1 MTGLTGLRE
10 KTKTESFWGLV
21 MKISINGNNSE
32 YPGLP
37 TLGELLRSLGID
49 PKKVAVER
57 NLRVVPRSLMESE
70 PVEPGDALEIVR
82 LVGGG

>member
-1 MTGLTGLRE
+1 
-10 KTKTESFWGLV
+10 
-21 MKISINGNNSE
+21 MKITINGNSSE
-32 YPGLP
+32 YSGLP
-37 TLGELLRSLGID
+37 NLGELLRSLGID

-70 PVEPGDALEIVR
+70 RVESGDAFEIVR

>member
-1 MTGLTGLRE
+1 MEIT
-10 KTKTESFWGLV
+10 V
-21 MKISINGNNSE
+21 NGNSSE
-32 YPGLP
+32 YLGLP

-57 NLRVVPRSLMESE
+57 NLRIVHRGLMESE
-70 PVEPGDALEIVR
+70 PVESGDAFEIVR

>member
-1 MTGLTGLRE
+1 MR
-10 KTKTESFWGLV
+10 
-21 MKISINGNNSE
+21 ISINGKSSE
-32 YPGLP
+32 YSGLP
-37 TLGELLRSLGID
+37 TLSELFHSLGID

-70 PVEPGDALEIVR
+70 PVESGDALEIVR

>member
-1 MTGLTGLRE
+1 
-10 KTKTESFWGLV
+10 
-21 MKISINGNNSE
+21 MKISINGKICE
-32 YPGLP
+32 YSGLP
-37 TLGELLRSLGID
+37 TLSELLFSLGID

-70 PVEPGDALEIVR
+70 PVESGDAFEIVR

>member
-1 MTGLTGLRE
+1 
-10 KTKTESFWGLV
+10 
-21 MKISINGNNSE
+21 MKITINGKSSQ

-57 NLRVVPRSLMESE
+57 NLSIVPRSLMESE
-70 PVEPGDALEIVR
+70 PVESGDALEIVR

>member
-1 MTGLTGLRE
+1 
-10 KTKTESFWGLV
+10 
-21 MKISINGNNSE
+21 MKITINGKSSQ

-57 NLRVVPRSLMESE
+57 NLGVVPRSLMECE
-70 PVEPGDALEIVR
+70 PVEAGDEFELIR

>member
-1 MTGLTGLRE
+1 
-10 KTKTESFWGLV
+10 
-21 MKISINGNNSE
+21 MKISINGKSSE
-32 YPGLP
+32 YSGLP
-37 TLGELLRSLGID
+37 TLSELLRSLGID

-70 PVEPGDALEIVR
+70 PVESGDSLEIVR

>member
-1 MTGLTGLRE
+1 
-10 KTKTESFWGLV
+10 
-21 MKISINGNNSE
+21 MKVTINGNNSE
-32 YPGLP
+32 YSGPP

-57 NLRVVPRSLMESE
+57 NLIIVPRSLMDSE
-70 PVEPGDALEIVR
+70 PVEPGDAFEIVR

>member
-1 MTGLTGLRE
+1 
-10 KTKTESFWGLV
+10 
-21 MKISINGNNSE
+21 MKISINGKISE
-32 YPGLP
+32 YSGLP
-37 TLGELLRSLGID
+37 TLSELLFSLGTD

-70 PVEPGDALEIVR
+70 PVESGDAFEIVK

>member
-1 MTGLTGLRE
+1 
-10 KTKTESFWGLV
+10 
-21 MKISINGNNSE
+21 MKIAINGNNSE
-32 YPGLP
+32 YSGLP

-70 PVEPGDALEIVR
+70 PVESGDALEIIR